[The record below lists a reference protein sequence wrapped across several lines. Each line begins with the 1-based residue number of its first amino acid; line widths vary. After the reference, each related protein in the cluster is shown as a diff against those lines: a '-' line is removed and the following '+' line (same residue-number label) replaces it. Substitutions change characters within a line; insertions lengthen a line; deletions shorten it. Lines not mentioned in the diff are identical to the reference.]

1 MSSSI
6 LLSPDAG
13 WRLSLYPTAGEA
25 GCSFQS
31 SIRAERRYVAPGAAA
46 DPARSRAEAARRAR
60 SKVRRYAASNL
71 LDRFGTLTYGPPFCL
86 DPAQA
91 RRDVAVFVRDLRTEL
106 GGSPFPYIWVPEW
119 HKDGKKLHLH
129 FALGNYVR
137 QSVLSDVW
145 GRGWVCI
152 KRISGQRHNAP
163 RVEGARIAARYLSKY
178 VAKTFESESLGGRH
192 RYEVG
197 QGFQPQA
204 VRFSGTS
211 DAQVLSEAVDVMGGK
226 PPSRSWASSENENWQ
241 GPPARWFQ
249 WD

>member
-1 MSSSI
+1 MVTSALS
-6 LLSPDAG
+6 SPDAG

-31 SIRAERRYVAPGAAA
+31 SIRPERRYVAPGSGA
-46 DPARSRAEAARRAR
+46 DPARAKAEAARRAR
-60 SKVRRYAASNL
+60 AKVRRYAASNL
-71 LDRFGTLTYGPPFCL
+71 LDRFGTLTYAPPYCF
-86 DPAQA
+86 DPSQA
-91 RRDVAVFVRDLRTEL
+91 RRDVAVFIRDLRSEL
-106 GGSPFPYIWVPEW
+106 GGDPFPYIWVPEW
-119 HKDGKKLHLH
+119 HKDRERLHLH
-129 FALGNYVR
+129 FALGSYVR
-137 QSVLSDVW
+137 QTVLSDVW
-145 GRGWVCI
+145 GRGWVSI

-178 VAKTFESESLGGRH
+178 VAKTFDSVDLGGRH

-204 VRFSGTS
+204 VRFTGIS
-211 DAQVLSEAVDVMGGK
+211 DVEVLAQAVEAMDGRV
-226 PPSRSWASSENENWQ
+226 PSRSWASVENDDWQ